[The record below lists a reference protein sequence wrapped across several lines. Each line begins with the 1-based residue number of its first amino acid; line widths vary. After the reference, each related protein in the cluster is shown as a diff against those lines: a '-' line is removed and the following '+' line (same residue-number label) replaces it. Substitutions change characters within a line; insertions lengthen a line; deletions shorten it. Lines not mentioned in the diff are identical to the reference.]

1 MAGSLE
7 RRHNSL
13 TMSLQSPDSSRKDLG
28 ITFTV
33 AAVARRLGVAAAT
46 LRTWDRRY
54 GLGPSA
60 HEAGAH
66 RRYTADDLARLETMR
81 RMVNAGVPAAQAAKI
96 AGHAQTAELPT
107 IDIEAA
113 LEIERPVGG
122 GDVVP
127 LGSANSY
134 ARGLARAAM
143 SLDSLACQ
151 TAIVQQLRTKG
162 AMWTWTHM
170 ITPVLV
176 GLGLRWESTNRGI
189 EVEHVLSESVISA
202 MNLHI
207 ASMEDPI
214 NSRPVLLAC
223 APEDLHS
230 LPLYAIAAALADQ
243 RISCRILG
251 ARVPHDSL
259 ISAMTRVGPSSV
271 LIWAQI
277 SGSSDPARLAGL
289 PHQRPAAR
297 IVAGGPGWT
306 GQMPSGVL
314 KVDSVA
320 AAVSELVAASRI

>member
-1 MAGSLE
+1 
-7 RRHNSL
+7 
-13 TMSLQSPDSSRKDLG
+13 MSLQSPNESRKDLG

-96 AGHAQTAELPT
+96 AGHAQDAEIPA
-107 IDIEAA
+107 INVDAV
-113 LEIERPVGG
+113 LEMERPAGG

-127 LGSANSY
+127 LGTANSY

-143 SLDSLACQ
+143 SLDSLACH
-151 TAIVQQLRTKG
+151 TAVTQQLRTRG

-170 ITPVLV
+170 IAPVLV
-176 GLGLRWESTNRGI
+176 GLGQRWESTNRGV
-189 EVEHVLSESVISA
+189 EVEHILSESIISS
-202 MNLHI
+202 MNMHI

-223 APEDLHS
+223 APDDLHS
-230 LPLYAIAAALADQ
+230 LPLYAVGAALADQ
-243 RISCRILG
+243 RISTRILG
-251 ARVPHDSL
+251 ARVPHEAL
-259 ISAMTRVGPSSV
+259 VSAMNRVGPSSV
-271 LIWAQI
+271 LVWAQI
-277 SGSSDPARLAGL
+277 SGTSDPTRLAGL
-289 PHQRPAAR
+289 PHHRPAAR
-297 IVAGGPGWT
+297 IVAGGPGWV
-306 GQMPSGVL
+306 GQMPNGVI

-320 AAVSELVAASRI
+320 AAVSELVAASRM

>member
-1 MAGSLE
+1 
-7 RRHNSL
+7 
-13 TMSLQSPDSSRKDLG
+13 MSVNSPDESRRDLG

-81 RMVNAGVPAAQAAKI
+81 RMVNAGVPAAQAAQI
-96 AGHAQTAELPT
+96 AGHAQNAELPT
-107 IDIEAA
+107 VSVDAV
-113 LEIERPVGG
+113 LEMERPVGG

-127 LGSANSY
+127 LGTANSY
-134 ARGLARAAM
+134 ARGLSRAAM

-151 TAIVQQLRTKG
+151 TAVSQQLRTRG

-170 ITPVLV
+170 VAPVLV
-176 GLGLRWESTNRGI
+176 GLGQRWETTNKGV
-189 EVEHVLSESVISA
+189 EVEHLLSESVIAS

-214 NSRPVLLAC
+214 NSRPVVLAC

-243 RISCRILG
+243 RISTRILG
-251 ARVPHDSL
+251 ARVPHDAL
-259 ISAMTRVGPSSV
+259 IAAMNRVGPSAV

-277 SGSSDPARLAGL
+277 SGTSDPTRLAGL

-297 IVAGGPGWT
+297 IVAGGPGWV
-306 GQMPSGVL
+306 GQMPAGVV

-320 AAVSELVAASRI
+320 AAVSELASASRI